1 MRLDGDAQN
10 DFVIGEDGDHEA
22 VRARQGAVITTP
34 TLTKPK
40 TRLVDSEC
48 RREDR
53 VGLSDRIEAQARTR
67 RLEQTKR
74 RWHQISCAGVLGPIE
89 IHVRQ
94 RDRQEHAT
102 TRRNQRVEQRQ
113 RRYLTAGTNKRCECL
128 PRQLFSMG
136 GKQQRP
142 TSQVAFRSG
151 SSSRSNLAT
160 KCLLVDH

>member
-1 MRLDGDAQN
+1 MRLDRDAQN
-10 DFVIGEDGDHEA
+10 DLVVGEDGDHEA
-22 VRARQGAVITTP
+22 VRARQGTVVTTP
-34 TLTKPK
+34 TLTKPQ
-40 TRLVDSEC
+40 TRLVDSER

-74 RWHQISCAGVLGPIE
+74 RWHQSGRAGVLGPIE
-89 IHVRQ
+89 IHVKQ

-102 TRRNQRVEQRQ
+102 TRRNQCVKQRQ
-113 RRYLTAGTNKRCECL
+113 RRHLTAGTNKRCQRL
-128 PRQLFSMG
+128 PRHLLRMG
-136 GKQQRP
+136 CKQQRP

-151 SSSRSNLAT
+151 SSSRSNLTT

>member
-1 MRLDGDAQN
+1 MRLDRDAQN
-10 DFVIGEDGDHEA
+10 NFVVGEDSDHEA
-22 VRARQGAVITTP
+22 VCARQSPVVTP
-34 TLTKPK
+34 ATLAKPQ
-40 TRLVDSEC
+40 TRLVDSKR

-128 PRQLFSMG
+128 PRQLFRMG

-142 TSQVAFRSG
+142 TSQVAFRPSG
-151 SSSRSNLAT
+151 SSSSNLAT